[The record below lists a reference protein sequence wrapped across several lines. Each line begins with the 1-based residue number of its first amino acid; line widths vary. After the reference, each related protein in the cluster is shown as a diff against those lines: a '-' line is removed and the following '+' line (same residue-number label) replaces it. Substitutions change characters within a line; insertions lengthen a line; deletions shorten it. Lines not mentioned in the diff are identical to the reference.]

1 MPVTRTFGTELSPSF
16 DEHVRQWIASGSPTA
31 VPRVA
36 ASVLLVRDGG
46 QGPEVFMQRR
56 ASTMAFAA
64 SMVVFPGGRVDPAD
78 DETDID
84 EAVLAAQAAQL
95 GLTAEPARSV
105 LGAAVREVEEES
117 GVRVEVA
124 DLRPRGRWLTPAME
138 PRRYDTWFFA
148 ARMPAGQRAL
158 GETAETEAEGWGRP
172 RDILA
177 AGEAGTLRLM
187 PPTIVNLEQLAGF
200 ASVGEF
206 LADVPQMDQVEP
218 VIVATADGYVME
230 TTLP

>member
-1 MPVTRTFGTELSPSF
+1 MACGGVADRGAE
-16 DEHVRQWIASGSPTA
+16 
-31 VPRVA
+31 VA
-36 ASVLLVRDGG
+36 ASVLLVRAGDG
-46 QGPEVFMQRR
+46 GPEVFMQRR
-56 ASTMAFAA
+56 AATMAFAA

-78 DETDID
+78 DEADIH
-84 EAVLAAQAAQL
+84 EAVLAAQAARL
-95 GLTAEPARSV
+95 GLLAAQARSV
-105 LGAAVREVEEES
+105 LGAAVREVEEEC

-124 DLRPRGRWLTPAME
+124 DLRARGRWLTPAME

-148 ARMPAGQRAL
+148 AQMPAGQRAL
-158 GETAETEAEGWGRP
+158 GETSETEAEGWGRP

-200 ASVGEF
+200 ASVEEF
-206 LADVPQMDQVEP
+206 LADVPPLDQVEP
-218 VIVATADGYVME
+218 VVVETADGYVME